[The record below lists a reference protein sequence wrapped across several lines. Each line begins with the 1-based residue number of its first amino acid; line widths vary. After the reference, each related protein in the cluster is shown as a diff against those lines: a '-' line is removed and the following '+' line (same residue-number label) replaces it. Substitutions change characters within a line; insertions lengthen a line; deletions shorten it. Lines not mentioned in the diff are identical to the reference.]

1 MFSRIISEKENSINE
16 EQFNEIIAAI
26 VSGKYSWAC
35 LLLLR
40 FCGYNPLDYI
50 PYRTFNRL
58 MKENPCTNLDRLH
71 SSMVSSNLKR
81 TSTVKD
87 LPYMTEVN
95 HQDQKIIG
103 GLFFYEYIVL
113 SKESFL

>member
-1 MFSRIISEKENSINE
+1 MFSRFISEKNNSLNE
-16 EQFNEIIAAI
+16 AQFNEIIAAI

-58 MKENPCTNLDRLH
+58 MKENPCTNLEDLH
-71 SSMVSSNLKR
+71 NSIDPSNPNQILAN
-81 TSTVKD
+81 KD
-87 LPYMTEVN
+87 LSYLTN
-95 HQDQKIIG
+95 LDHQDQRVVG
-103 GLFFYEYIVL
+103 GLFIYEHMYL
-113 SKESFL
+113 